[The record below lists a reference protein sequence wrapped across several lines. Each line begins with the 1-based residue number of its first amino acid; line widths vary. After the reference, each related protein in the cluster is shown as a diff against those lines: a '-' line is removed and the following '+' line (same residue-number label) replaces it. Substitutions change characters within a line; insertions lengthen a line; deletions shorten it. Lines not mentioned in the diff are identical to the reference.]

1 MVKVKVANP
10 GPAALLVVNPKKRS
24 SQMRKRRTTR
34 RTTRRTAS
42 NPKTRRASVS
52 SLRSGAHRRRNPT
65 RSIRSRGRARAR
77 NPRTTGMFAK
87 GLALAAGAALIQ
99 FTLGFVPPIGGVSP
113 LADAARTAAV
123 GWGLGTVMSRT
134 GLGKQYA
141 DDVTLAGFTLAGG
154 KLISSF
160 ILPFANRLFRPT
172 SPSSQVAADQGSVS
186 NGVQGI
192 AFIHP
197 GQQPFGAYSPGL
209 NGIAVIDPSMQ
220 PYGEYAN

>member
-10 GPAALLVVNPKKRS
+10 GPAALMVVNPRKRS
-24 SQMRKRRTTR
+24 SQMRKRRTTTKR
-34 RTTRRTAS
+34 RTTRRTVS
-42 NPKTRRASVS
+42 NPKPRRIASS
-52 SLRSGAHRRRNPT
+52 RRRT
-65 RSIRSRGRARAR
+65 VGARSSYKRRAR
-77 NPRTTGMFAK
+77 NPRTSGMFAK
-87 GLALAAGAALIQ
+87 GIALAAGAALIQ

-134 GLGKQYA
+134 GFGRQYA

-172 SPSSQVAADQGSVS
+172 TPAPQVAPEQGAVT

-192 AFIHP
+192 AYLAP
-197 GQQPFGAYSPGL
+197 GMQPFGAYSPGL
-209 NGIAVIDPSMQ
+209 NGIAVIDPGMQ
-220 PYGEYAN
+220 PFGEYAN

>member
-10 GPAALLVVNPKKRS
+10 GPAALMVVNPKKRS
-24 SQMRKRRTTR
+24 SQMRKRRTTAKR
-34 RTTRRTAS
+34 RTTRRITANHS
-42 NPKTRRASVS
+42 KARRVSTRRRSVFARS
-52 SLRSGAHRRRNPT
+52 SRR
-65 RSIRSRGRARAR
+65 RAR
-77 NPRTTGMFAK
+77 NPVRSGMFAK

-99 FTLGFVPPIGGVSP
+99 FTLGFVPPVGGVSP

-134 GLGKQYA
+134 GFGKQYA

-172 SPSSQVAADQGSVS
+172 SPSSQVAADQGAVS

-192 AFIHP
+192 AYIHP
-197 GQQPFGAYSPGL
+197 GMQPFGAYSSRGL
-209 NGIAVIDPSMQ
+209 NGIAVIDPAMQ
-220 PYGEYAN
+220 PFGEYAN

>member
-10 GPAALLVVNPKKRS
+10 GPAALMVVNPKKRS
-24 SQMRKRRTTR
+24 SQMRKRRTTAKR
-34 RTTRRTAS
+34 RTTRRITA
-42 NPKTRRASVS
+42 NPPKARRVSTRRRSVFA
-52 SLRSGAHRRRNPT
+52 RSPRR
-65 RSIRSRGRARAR
+65 RAR
-77 NPRTTGMFAK
+77 NPVKSGMFAK

-123 GWGLGTVMSRT
+123 GWGLGTVMGRT
-134 GLGKQYA
+134 GFGKQYA

-172 SPSSQVAADQGSVS
+172 SPSSQVAADQGAVS

-192 AFIHP
+192 AYIHP
-197 GQQPFGAYSPGL
+197 GMQPFGAYSSRGL
-209 NGIAVIDPSMQ
+209 NGIAVIDPAMQ
-220 PYGEYAN
+220 PFGEYAN

>member
-10 GPAALLVVNPKKRS
+10 GPAALMVVNPKKRS
-24 SQMRKRRTTR
+24 SQMRKRRTTTTKR
-34 RTTRRTAS
+34 RTTRRTVA
-42 NPKTRRASVS
+42 NPKPIRTRSRRRAVVARS
-52 SLRSGAHRRRNPT
+52 SRR
-65 RSIRSRGRARAR
+65 RAR

-87 GLALAAGAALIQ
+87 GIALAAGAALIQ
-99 FTLGFVPPIGGVSP
+99 FTLGLVPPIGGVSP

-134 GLGKQYA
+134 GFGRQYA

-172 SPSSQVAADQGSVS
+172 TPAPQVASEQGAVG

-192 AFIHP
+192 AYLHP
-197 GQQPFGAYSPGL
+197 GIQPFGAYSPGL
-209 NGIAVIDPSMQ
+209 NGIAVIDPGMQ
-220 PYGEYAN
+220 PFGEYAN